1 MLSLGPLTF
10 LVPWALAAVAV
21 LPVLWWLL
29 RLTPP
34 APEEITFPPMRLFL
48 NLTLKEESLAKS
60 PPWLLALRLL
70 LAAAVIIGA
79 AHPLLNATSALRGEG
94 ALILVIDDGWAAA
107 ANWRGRQA
115 VLSGLIDQAE
125 RQRRA
130 VVIVTTAADGTGA
143 IGMPVEMRSA
153 GEARRFL
160 ETLQPKPWPTDRQ
173 AALAAL
179 VGDERAALGQPGHVF
194 WLSDGFDEG
203 NMSARLG
210 SLRSLG
216 TVTVVSDPPPR
227 LPKVLLPPIPAGQAL
242 RLRAARASADGP
254 AQVWVRALNKEGQ
267 LLARQAISFQPGKRQ
282 AHARLILPAELRN
295 RLARLEIAGETT
307 AASVV
312 LVDERWRRR
321 PVGLVSGEG
330 SRAGQP
336 LLSGLYYLERALQP
350 FTEIRHGGISELLS
364 RELAVLVLDDV
375 GKLEASK
382 RRRLRRWM
390 EDGGVILRFAG
401 RRLASD
407 VGDAESLLPVRLR
420 NGGRAMGGTMSWAK
434 PAALAAFSEGG
445 PFHGLDVPGDIQ
457 VSRQVLAQPS
467 VDLADK
473 TWARLSDGTPLVTAD
488 KRGKGWLVLVHTTAN
503 TSWSNLPISGLFVEM
518 LRRLVGLSQ
527 GLVARAG
534 GAPFSP
540 VAQLDGFG
548 RLKPVP
554 ASALTIAAEA
564 FDKTVAGADH
574 PPGIYTSEQAR
585 RALNLPAGIVP
596 PKLAGALPDGVS
608 SLSYGKSPELDSRP
622 WLFGLAFLLVVID
635 LAASLALRGFFR
647 FHTAVLALLMM
658 VPAPPAAADKAD
670 DFALAASLQTR
681 LAYVI
686 TGDKEADGISRAGL
700 TGLGVIVRRRT
711 AALLGPPLGVDL
723 ESDEIN
729 FFPLLY
735 WPLTPTQ
742 RPLSVAAAARV
753 NAYMLSGGTI
763 LFDTRDR
770 SGAAPIGKIRQ
781 LADALV
787 IPPLAP
793 VPANHVLTRSFYLL
807 REFPGRWAGATVWI
821 EKSGGLT
828 NDGVSPVIV
837 GGHDWAAVWA
847 MDETQKPLFH
857 AVPGGERQRE
867 IAYRFGINLVMYT
880 LTGNY
885 KSDQVHLPAILKRLG
900 R

>member
-10 LVPWALAAVAV
+10 LVPWALAAAAA

-34 APEEITFPPMRLFL
+34 APERIEFPPMRLFL
-48 NLTLKEESLAKS
+48 NLTLKDESLAKS
-60 PPWLLALRLL
+60 PPWLLILRLL
-70 LAAAVIIGA
+70 LAVAVIVGA

-94 ALILVIDDGWAAA
+94 TLILVIDDGWAAA

-125 RQRRA
+125 RQRRTVA
-130 VVIVTTAADGTGA
+130 IVTTAAAESGA
-143 IGMPVEMRSA
+143 IGMSVEMRSA

-160 ETLQPKPWPTDRQ
+160 ETLQPKPWPTDRR
-173 AALAAL
+173 AALAPL
-179 VGDERAALGQPGHVF
+179 VGGGRIALGRPGHVV
-194 WLSDGFDEG
+194 WLSDGLDEG
-203 NMSARLG
+203 NMLARLQ
-210 SLRSLG
+210 SLRPLG
-216 TVTVVSDPPPR
+216 TITVISDPPPR
-227 LPKVLLPPIPAGQAL
+227 LPKVLRPPISAGQAL
-242 RLRAARASADGP
+242 RLRAARASAAG
-254 AQVWVRALNKEGQ
+254 AALVWVRALNKDGQ
-267 LLARQAISFQPGKRQ
+267 LLAREAIRFEPGERQ
-282 AHARLILPAELRN
+282 AQAPLILPAELRN
-295 RLARLEIAGETT
+295 RLTRLEIDGETT

-330 SRAGQP
+330 ATADQP

-350 FTEIRHGGISELLS
+350 FTEVRRGGILELLS
-364 RELAVLVLDDV
+364 RQLAVLVLDDV
-375 GKLEASK
+375 GEFEASE

-390 EDGGVILRFAG
+390 EDGGVVLRFAG
-401 RRLASD
+401 RRLAGD
-407 VGDAESLLPVRLR
+407 AGDAESLLPVRLR
-420 NGGRAMGGTMSWAK
+420 SGGRAMGGTMSWAK
-434 PAALAAFSEGG
+434 PAALATFSDGG
-445 PFHGLDVPGDIQ
+445 PFHGLEVPDDIQ

-467 VDLADK
+467 VDLAAK
-473 TWARLSDGTPLVTAD
+473 TWARLSDGTSLVTAD

-503 TSWSNLPISGLFVEM
+503 TTWSNLPLSGLFVEM

-534 GAPFSP
+534 GAPLSP
-540 VAQLDGFG
+540 LVQLDGFG
-548 RLKPVP
+548 RLKPAS

-564 FDKTVAGADH
+564 FDKTMAGPRH
-574 PPGIYTSEQAR
+574 PPGIYASEQAR
-585 RALNLPAGIVP
+585 RALNLSAGIAP
-596 PKLAGALPDGVS
+596 PKLAGSLPNGVS
-608 SLSYGKSPELDSRP
+608 SLSYGKSPELDFRP

-647 FHTAVLALLMM
+647 FHAAVLALL
-658 VPAPPAAADKAD
+658 VLAPAAPAAADKAG

-686 TGDKEADGISRAGL
+686 TGDRQADEVSRAGL

-711 AALLGPPLGVDL
+711 AAELGPPLGVDP
-723 ESDEIN
+723 ENDELD

-735 WPLTPTQ
+735 WPLTPAQ
-742 RPLSVAAAARV
+742 RPLTAAAAARV
-753 NAYMLSGGTI
+753 NAYMLNGGTI
-763 LFDTRDR
+763 LFDTRER
-770 SGAAPIGKIRQ
+770 SGAARIGKVRQ

-787 IPPLAP
+787 IPPLVP
-793 VPANHVLTRSFYLL
+793 VPPNHVLARSFYLL
-807 REFPGRWAGATVWI
+807 RDFPGRWTGATVWI
-821 EKSGGLT
+821 EKSGGLI

-837 GGHDWAAVWA
+837 GGHDWAAAWA

-867 IAYRFGINLVMYT
+867 MAYRFGINLVMYT

-900 R
+900 Q

>member
-10 LVPWALAAVAV
+10 LVPWALAAAAA

-34 APEEITFPPMRLFL
+34 APERIEFPPMRLFL
-48 NLTLKEESLAKS
+48 NLTLKDESLAKS
-60 PPWLLALRLL
+60 PPWLLILRLL
-70 LAAAVIIGA
+70 LAVAVIVGA

-94 ALILVIDDGWAAA
+94 TLILVIDDGWAAA

-130 VVIVTTAADGTGA
+130 VAIVTTAAAESGA

-160 ETLQPKPWPTDRQ
+160 ETLQPKPWPTDRR
-173 AALAAL
+173 AALAPL
-179 VGDERAALGQPGHVF
+179 VGGGRIALGRPGHVV
-194 WLSDGFDEG
+194 WLSDGLDEG
-203 NMSARLG
+203 NMLARLQ
-210 SLRSLG
+210 SLRPLG
-216 TVTVVSDPPPR
+216 TITVISDPPPR
-227 LPKVLLPPIPAGQAL
+227 LPKVLRPPISAGQAL
-242 RLRAARASADGP
+242 RLRATRASAAGP
-254 AQVWVRALNKEGQ
+254 ALVWVRALNKDGQ
-267 LLARQAISFQPGKRQ
+267 LLAREAIRFEPGERQ
-282 AHARLILPAELRN
+282 AQAPLILPAELRN
-295 RLARLEIAGETT
+295 RLTRLEIDGETT

-330 SRAGQP
+330 ATADQP

-350 FTEIRHGGISELLS
+350 FTEVRRGGILELLS
-364 RELAVLVLDDV
+364 RQLAVLVLDDV
-375 GKLEASK
+375 GEFEASE

-390 EDGGVILRFAG
+390 EDGGVVLRFAG
-401 RRLASD
+401 RRLAGD
-407 VGDAESLLPVRLR
+407 AGDAESLLPVRLR
-420 NGGRAMGGTMSWAK
+420 SGGRAMGGTMSWAK
-434 PAALAAFSEGG
+434 PAALATFSDGG
-445 PFHGLDVPGDIQ
+445 PFHGLEVPDDIQ

-467 VDLADK
+467 VDLAAK
-473 TWARLSDGTPLVTAD
+473 TWARLSDGTSLVTAD

-503 TSWSNLPISGLFVEM
+503 TTWSNLPLSGLFVEM

-534 GAPFSP
+534 GAPLSP
-540 VAQLDGFG
+540 LVQLDGFG
-548 RLKPVP
+548 RLKPAS

-564 FDKTVAGADH
+564 FDKTMAGPRH
-574 PPGIYTSEQAR
+574 PPGIYASEQAR
-585 RALNLPAGIVP
+585 RALNLSAGIAP
-596 PKLAGALPDGVS
+596 PKLAGSLPNGVS
-608 SLSYGKSPELDSRP
+608 SLSYGKSPELDFRP

-635 LAASLALRGFFR
+635 LAASLALRGFLR
-647 FHTAVLALLMM
+647 FHTAVLALL
-658 VPAPPAAADKAD
+658 VLASPAAADKAD

-686 TGDKEADGISRAGL
+686 TGDRQADEVSRAGL

-711 AALLGPPLGVDL
+711 AAELGPPLGVDL
-723 ESDEIN
+723 DNDELN

-735 WPLTPTQ
+735 WPLTPAQ
-742 RPLSVAAAARV
+742 RPLTAAAAARV
-753 NAYMLSGGTI
+753 NAYMLNGGTI
-763 LFDTRDR
+763 LFDTRER
-770 SGAAPIGKIRQ
+770 SGAARIGKVRQ

-787 IPPLAP
+787 IPPLVP
-793 VPANHVLTRSFYLL
+793 VPPNHVLARSFYLL
-807 REFPGRWAGATVWI
+807 RDFPGRWTGATVWI
-821 EKSGGLT
+821 EKSGGLI

-837 GGHDWAAVWA
+837 GGHDWAAAWA

-867 IAYRFGINLVMYT
+867 MAYRFGINLVMYT

-900 R
+900 Q